1 MSTIV
6 LEPAN
11 EADAD
16 LLLSLAR
23 RLGVKATVSPS
34 SVVSAEERERRFLAL
49 FGAWQSDE
57 TGDELNQM
65 LRESRNFT
73 RPDVE
78 L

>member
-1 MSTIV
+1 MSTIL

-16 LLLSLAR
+16 LLLNLAR

-34 SVVSAEERERRFLAL
+34 STVSAAERERRFLAL